1 MKAAFVTVPG
11 PAESIQFGEL
21 PQPQP
26 RAGEV
31 LVRVRA
37 VSVNPID
44 TYARAGMVKM
54 ALPSP
59 FIIGCDLAGV
69 VEAVGPQCKTFQP
82 GDRVWCSNQ
91 GLFGRQ
97 GTFAEFA
104 CVEEKWLNPLPAGV
118 RGEDA
123 AAVALVGITA
133 HLGLFAKARLQAG
146 ETVFVNG
153 GAGGVG
159 SMVVQLAK
167 AAGARVIATA
177 GSDERVAKARG
188 FGADLAL
195 NHRTQD
201 VAAAVKEFA
210 PAGVNVFWE
219 TQREPDFDK
228 AVPLLAPRGRF
239 VLMAG
244 REARP
249 VFPVGPFYVKDCSL
263 HGFAMFNATPDEQ
276 RGCAADLNR
285 WLAEGKLRAN
295 IDRVLPLAQAA
306 AAHRLQEE
314 STLQKSGAL
323 AGKIVLKP

>member
-1 MKAAFVTVPG
+1 MKAAFINAPC
-11 PAESIQFGEL
+11 PAEGIQFGEL

-31 LVRVRA
+31 LIRVRA

-44 TYARAGMVKM
+44 TYVRAGMVKM
-54 ALPSP
+54 NLPLP

-69 VEAVGPQCKTFQP
+69 VEAVGAECKSFRP

-104 CVEEKWLNPLPAGV
+104 CVEDQWLNPLPAGV
-118 RGEDA
+118 RDEDA
-123 AAVALVGITA
+123 AAISLVGITA
-133 HLGLFAKARLQAG
+133 HLGLFAKARLQPG
-146 ETVFVNG
+146 EIVFVNG

-167 AAGARVIATA
+167 AVGARVIATA
-177 GSDERVAKARG
+177 GSDERVAKVRS

-219 TQREPDFDK
+219 TQREPDFDR

-249 VFPVGPFYVKDCSL
+249 LFPVGPFYVKDCSL
-263 HGFAMFNATPDEQ
+263 HGFAMFNATPEEQ
-276 RGCAADLNR
+276 RVCAADLNR

-295 IDRVLPLAQAA
+295 IDRMLPLAEAAQA
-306 AAHRLQEE
+306 HQLQEDN
-314 STLQKSGAL
+314 TLSKSGAL